1 MARSFVSATILTGM
15 LFSAYVST
23 AQSQT
28 QQLAQAQTS
37 QQATAGEQ
45 ADGAPPITR
54 KTSWIA
60 HLLRR
65 TPLNL
70 RLKTLEF
77 SDTQIPVLLIARPGN
92 LRPLVEVKGVFSRSG
107 WTLFAQ
113 NSPVSQSA
121 GKNEFKFYAFLNG
134 RISEVILTAKGPQG
148 EVEEERVYLFAP
160 EAQEFTLVSPWNS
173 VVIGAGFSSVDY
185 TQTGFGNYLAY
196 TGSISARYSTF
207 DAPTQLSYYGSLDF
221 TALTLASQ
229 PTQSN
234 PQFIEARFNAAWMLP
249 YSPNQAWKTQV
260 IGGGMYSTMLSN
272 GSDIGF
278 SNLIA
283 PELGLRTRY
292 VISGFDALISDFR
305 YVFLGSTPD
314 FSDRGFL
321 LNLTFS
327 RTLLNSHRA
336 ELGLTYTNYGYQA
349 GDNVRVS
356 FGILSLILGY
366 SI

>member
-1 MARSFVSATILTGM
+1 MARSIISIAM
-15 LFSAYVST
+15 
-23 AQSQT
+23 
-28 QQLAQAQTS
+28 
-37 QQATAGEQ
+37 ATAILSGTLFLLVPVSHGQTTPAEQ
-45 ADGAPPITR
+45 AEGATPITR

-65 TPLNL
+65 TPMNL

-77 SDTQIPVLLIARPGN
+77 SETQIPVLLIARPGN

-173 VVIGAGFSSVDY
+173 VVIGAGLSSVDY

-207 DAPTQLSYYGSLDF
+207 DAPTQLSYYGSFDF

-234 PQFIEARFNAAWMLP
+234 PQFIEARFDAAWMLP
-249 YSPNQAWKTQV
+249 YSPNQAWKTQI

-305 YVFLGSTPD
+305 YVFLGSTLD

-321 LNLTFS
+321 LNLTYS

>member
-1 MARSFVSATILTGM
+1 MPRRLVISAILSGTLY
-15 LFSAYVST
+15 LFFPAAHGQ
-23 AQSQT
+23 AQGQPST
-28 QQLAQAQTS
+28 QQQS
-37 QQATAGEQ
+37 NSEQ
-45 ADGAPPITR
+45 AEGAQPITR

-77 SDTQIPVLLIARPGN
+77 SETQIPVLLIARPGN
-92 LRPLVEVKGVFSRSG
+92 LRPLVEVNGVFSRSG

-121 GKNEFKFYAFLNG
+121 GKNEFKFFAFLNG

-234 PQFIEARFNAAWMLP
+234 PQFIEARFGAAWMLP
-249 YSPNQAWKTQV
+249 YSANQSWKTQI
-260 IGGGMYSTMLSN
+260 IGGGMYSTMISN

-283 PELGLRTRY
+283 PELGFRTRY
-292 VISGFDALISDFR
+292 VISGFDALITDFR
-305 YVFLGSTPD
+305 YVFLGSGSD
-314 FSDRGFL
+314 FSDRGYL
-321 LNLTFS
+321 LNLTYS

-336 ELGLTYTNYGYQA
+336 ELGLTYTNYGYKA

-356 FGILSLILGY
+356 FGILSLMLGY